1 MSNASPSPLRARLAD
16 HALLA
21 YLSPL
26 LTGRRVAVVGTSSGD
41 VAHRARALGAHTVIC
56 FGGVAEDVAVR
67 ALTPGAIAAFH
78 GKLDVIVVPDATA
91 VPSLVAV
98 LDEARRALGSDGVL
112 VVGAEPEDAPV
123 PMEASG
129 RSSPVGFAQLHEL
142 CATRFGSVRMV
153 GRGPFVGY
161 TLATLDEAAEGVA
174 LDTRLVDGD
183 PPKPEAFIAV
193 ASDNPVALEALAV
206 VQVAPELLH
215 ALRSSARGDLEAK
228 VAERDQ
234 KLKDVEQ
241 ASAERWVKLQR
252 LEHGLKELEE
262 EHRKARDKAVRLQKE
277 LEDER
282 KLRQRIELDAQMTR
296 RAPELP
302 RGPDLQPELDRVRS
316 SLAGTEARAA
326 SLAADLAASQARVTV
341 AEAELEAS
349 KARVKT
355 LGAEVMTVQAALDA
369 ALKREGELQR
379 ELDETQATE
388 AELREQL
395 DEVSARPTPPPP
407 APVVIAAP
415 APVAA
420 AAPAPRETGPSREE
434 FAALTAKLEAERAA
448 RAQAEEEFR
457 RVEALLAERGSD
469 LRRAEELH
477 RIAVEAARELSLTAQ
492 RGGLPAEELATLR
505 AGYGEAQRARAQ
517 VADERDALA
526 AQLVAVAG
534 EAQQLRWKLAEAA
547 NAAPPAPDA
556 TADAT
561 VDATEWEVKEARYE
575 GMLRGL
581 SARVRECE
589 TQLVELDR
597 ALAEERAGRERDATL
612 LLDSRNEA
620 ARLHS
625 LNVSLEG
632 RTLQRGVELE
642 GARSG
647 YQRRVAELELEVD
660 RLVQALSVSGTQA
673 TQELSASLSARAH
686 AHELLQAE
694 SQGLRMRLDEAERSL
709 AAPRVAAPVAAAAAD
724 TSALDAEIGRLRREL
739 DEAEESAEDAQLT
752 QSRLD
757 RAMRDLEATAKRLAE
772 TEETLG
778 HARSEA
784 VVLRARGGREESLR
798 GAVEGARR
806 GISGLLADGRGALLA
821 PELMGILRALE
832 VD

>member
-1 MSNASPSPLRARLAD
+1 MSQASPSPLRARLAD

-26 LTGRRVAVVGTSSGD
+26 FAGRRIAVVGTSSGD
-41 VAHRARALGAHTVIC
+41 VAHRARALGAHTVIS
-56 FGGVAEDVAVR
+56 FGGVAEDIAVR

-98 LDEARRALGSDGVL
+98 LDEARRALGSDGIL

-123 PMEASG
+123 PMEVSG

-142 CATRFGSVRMV
+142 CAARFGEVRMV

-193 ASDNPVALEALAV
+193 ASDSAVALEALAV
-206 VQVAPELLH
+206 VQVAPEVLH
-215 ALRSSARGDLEAK
+215 TLRAAARGDLEAK

-252 LEHGLKELEE
+252 LEHGLKELED

-302 RGPDLQPELDRVRS
+302 KGPDLQPELDRVKS

-326 SLAADLAASQARVTV
+326 SLATDLAAAQARVTA
-341 AEAELEAS
+341 AESALEES
-349 KARVKT
+349 RARVKA
-355 LGAEVMTVQAALDA
+355 LGAEVMNVEAALDA
-369 ALKREGELQR
+369 ALKREGDLQR

-388 AELREQL
+388 SELREEL
-395 DEVSARPTPPPP
+395 DELAARPEP
-407 APVVIAAP
+407 APVVIREPAP
-415 APVAA
+415 AVKAD
-420 AAPAPRETGPSREE
+420 GPTRAEY
-434 FAALTAKLEAERAA
+434 AALQTALEGERAA
-448 RAQAEEEFR
+448 RAQAEAEFQR
-457 RVEALLAERGSD
+457 AETLLAERATE
-469 LRRAEELH
+469 LQRAEGLH
-477 RIAVEAARELSLTAQ
+477 RLAVEAARELSLTVQ
-492 RGGLPAEELATLR
+492 RGGLPAEELASLR
-505 AGYGEAQRARAQ
+505 AGLSEAHRARARA
-517 VADERDALA
+517 ADERDALE
-526 AQLVAVAG
+526 AQLLAVAG

-547 NAAPPAPDA
+547 AASVPPMEAESPELA
-556 TADAT
+556 
-561 VDATEWEVKEARYE
+561 EWEVKEARYE

-589 TQLVELDR
+589 AQLVDLDR
-597 ALAEERAGRERDATL
+597 ALAEERAGREHDRALLFDA
-612 LLDSRNEA
+612 RNEVS
-620 ARLHS
+620 RLYA

-632 RTLQRGVELE
+632 RILQRGVELE
-642 GARSG
+642 GARTG
-647 YQRRVAELELEVD
+647 FQRRVAELELEVE

-673 TQELSASLSARAH
+673 TQELSASLTARAN
-686 AHELLQAE
+686 AHDLLVAE
-694 SQGLRMRLDEAERSL
+694 AQGLRMRLDEAERSL
-709 AAPRVAAPVAAAAAD
+709 SMPRAAVAAAVD
-724 TSALDAEIGRLRREL
+724 TSALEAEVASLKRDLS
-739 DEAEESAEDAQLT
+739 EAEEGAEELQGV
-752 QSRLD
+752 QFRLE
-757 RAMRDLEATAKRLAE
+757 RAMRDLEATARRLAE

>member
-1 MSNASPSPLRARLAD
+1 MSQASPSPLRARLAD

-26 LTGRRVAVVGTSSGD
+26 FAGRRIAVVGTSSGD
-41 VAHRARALGAHTVIC
+41 VAHRARALGAHTVIS
-56 FGGVAEDVAVR
+56 FGGVAEDIAVR

-98 LDEARRALGSDGVL
+98 LDEARRALGSDGIL

-123 PMEASG
+123 PMEVSG

-142 CATRFGSVRMV
+142 CAARFGEVRMV

-193 ASDNPVALEALAV
+193 ASDSAVALEALAV
-206 VQVAPELLH
+206 VQVAPEVLH
-215 ALRSSARGDLEAK
+215 TLRAAARGDLEAK

-252 LEHGLKELEE
+252 LEHGLKELED

-302 RGPDLQPELDRVRS
+302 KGPDLQPELDRVKS

-326 SLAADLAASQARVTV
+326 SLAADLAAAQARVTA
-341 AEAELEAS
+341 AEGALEES
-349 KARVKT
+349 RSRVKA
-355 LGAEVMTVQAALDA
+355 LGAEVMNVEAALDA
-369 ALKREGELQR
+369 ALKREGDLQR

-395 DEVSARPTPPPP
+395 DELAARPEP
-407 APVVIAAP
+407 APVVIREPAP
-415 APVAA
+415 AVKSD
-420 AAPAPRETGPSREE
+420 GPTRAEY
-434 FAALTAKLEAERAA
+434 AALQAALEGERAA
-448 RAQAEEEFR
+448 RAQAEAEFQR
-457 RVEALLAERGSD
+457 AETLLAERATE
-469 LRRAEELH
+469 LQRAEGLH
-477 RIAVEAARELSLTAQ
+477 RLAVEAARELSLTVQ
-492 RGGLPAEELATLR
+492 RGGLPAEELASLR
-505 AGYGEAQRARAQ
+505 AGLSEAHRARARA
-517 VADERDALA
+517 ADERDALE
-526 AQLVAVAG
+526 AQLLAVAG

-547 NAAPPAPDA
+547 AASVPPMEAESPA
-556 TADAT
+556 LA
-561 VDATEWEVKEARYE
+561 EWEVKEARYE

-589 TQLVELDR
+589 AQLVDLDR
-597 ALAEERAGRERDATL
+597 ALAEERAGREHDRALLFDA
-612 LLDSRNEA
+612 RNEVS
-620 ARLHS
+620 RLYA

-632 RTLQRGVELE
+632 RILQRGVELE
-642 GARSG
+642 GARTG
-647 YQRRVAELELEVD
+647 FQRRVAELELEVE

-673 TQELSASLSARAH
+673 TQELSASLTARAN
-686 AHELLQAE
+686 AHDLLVAE
-694 SQGLRMRLDEAERSL
+694 AQGLRIRLDEAERSL
-709 AAPRVAAPVAAAAAD
+709 SMPRAAVAAAVDTAA
-724 TSALDAEIGRLRREL
+724 LEAEVASLKREL
-739 DEAEESAEDAQLT
+739 SEAEEGAEELQGM
-752 QSRLD
+752 QFRLE
-757 RAMRDLEATAKRLAE
+757 RAMRDLEATARRLAE

>member
-1 MSNASPSPLRARLAD
+1 MSQASPSPLRARLAD

-26 LTGRRVAVVGTSSGD
+26 FAGRRIAVVGTSSGD
-41 VAHRARALGAHTVIC
+41 VAHRARALGAHTVIS
-56 FGGVAEDVAVR
+56 FGGVAEDIAVR

-98 LDEARRALGSDGVL
+98 LDEARRALGSDGIL

-123 PMEASG
+123 PMEVSG
-129 RSSPVGFAQLHEL
+129 RSSPVGFTQLHEL
-142 CATRFGSVRMV
+142 CAARFGEVRMV

-193 ASDNPVALEALAV
+193 ASDSAVALEALAV
-206 VQVAPELLH
+206 VQVAPEVLH
-215 ALRSSARGDLEAK
+215 TLRAAARGDLEAK

-252 LEHGLKELEE
+252 LEHGLKELED

-302 RGPDLQPELDRVRS
+302 KGPDLQPELDRVKS

-326 SLAADLAASQARVTV
+326 SLATDLAAAQARVTA
-341 AEAELEAS
+341 AESALEES
-349 KARVKT
+349 RARVKA
-355 LGAEVMTVQAALDA
+355 LGAEVMNVEAALDA
-369 ALKREGELQR
+369 ALKREGDLQR

-388 AELREQL
+388 SELREEL
-395 DEVSARPTPPPP
+395 DELAARPEP
-407 APVVIAAP
+407 APVVIREPAP
-415 APVAA
+415 AVKAD
-420 AAPAPRETGPSREE
+420 GPTRAEY
-434 FAALTAKLEAERAA
+434 AALQTALEGERAA
-448 RAQAEEEFR
+448 RAQAEAEFQR
-457 RVEALLAERGSD
+457 AETLLAERATE
-469 LRRAEELH
+469 LQRAEGLH
-477 RIAVEAARELSLTAQ
+477 RLAVEAARELSLTVQ
-492 RGGLPAEELATLR
+492 RGGLPAEELASLR
-505 AGYGEAQRARAQ
+505 AGLSEAHRARARA
-517 VADERDALA
+517 ADERDALE
-526 AQLVAVAG
+526 AQLLAVAG

-547 NAAPPAPDA
+547 AASVPPMEAESPELA
-556 TADAT
+556 
-561 VDATEWEVKEARYE
+561 EWEVKEARYE

-589 TQLVELDR
+589 AQLVDLDR
-597 ALAEERAGRERDATL
+597 ALAEERAGREHDRALLFDA
-612 LLDSRNEA
+612 RNEVS
-620 ARLHS
+620 RLYA

-632 RTLQRGVELE
+632 RILQRGVELE
-642 GARSG
+642 GARTG
-647 YQRRVAELELEVD
+647 FQRRVAELELEVE

-673 TQELSASLSARAH
+673 TQELSASLTARAN
-686 AHELLQAE
+686 AHDLLVAE
-694 SQGLRMRLDEAERSL
+694 AQGLRMRLDEAERSL
-709 AAPRVAAPVAAAAAD
+709 SMPRAAVAAAVD
-724 TSALDAEIGRLRREL
+724 TSALEAEVASLKRDLS
-739 DEAEESAEDAQLT
+739 EAEEGAEELQGV
-752 QSRLD
+752 QFRLE
-757 RAMRDLEATAKRLAE
+757 RAMRDLEATARRLAE

>member
-1 MSNASPSPLRARLAD
+1 MSQASPSPLRARLAD

-26 LTGRRVAVVGTSSGD
+26 FAGRRIAVVGTSSGD
-41 VAHRARALGAHTVIC
+41 VAHRARALGAHTVIS
-56 FGGVAEDVAVR
+56 FGGVAEDIAVR

-98 LDEARRALGSDGVL
+98 LDEARRALGSDGIL

-123 PMEASG
+123 PMEVSG

-142 CATRFGSVRMV
+142 CAARFGEVRMV

-183 PPKPEAFIAV
+183 PPRPEAFIAV
-193 ASDNPVALEALAV
+193 ASDSAVALEALAV
-206 VQVAPELLH
+206 VQVAPEVLH
-215 ALRSSARGDLEAK
+215 TLRSAARGDLEAK

-252 LEHGLKELEE
+252 LEHGLKELED

-302 RGPDLQPELDRVRS
+302 KGPDLQPELDRVKS

-326 SLAADLAASQARVTV
+326 SLAADLAAAQARVAA
-341 AEAELEAS
+341 AEGALEES
-349 KARVKT
+349 KARVKA
-355 LGAEVMTVQAALDA
+355 LGAEVMNVEAALDA
-369 ALKREGELQR
+369 ALKREGDLQR

-395 DEVSARPTPPPP
+395 DELAARPEP
-407 APVVIAAP
+407 APVVIREPAP
-415 APVAA
+415 AVKAD
-420 AAPAPRETGPSREE
+420 GPSKAEH
-434 FAALTAKLEAERAA
+434 AALQAALESERAA
-448 RAQAEEEFR
+448 RAQAEAEFQR
-457 RVEALLAERGSD
+457 AEALLAERATE
-469 LRRAEELH
+469 LQRAEALH
-477 RIAVEAARELSLTAQ
+477 QLAVEAAKELSLTVQ
-492 RGGLPAEELATLR
+492 RGGLPAEELAALR
-505 AGYGEAQRARAQ
+505 AGLSEAHRARARA
-517 VADERDALA
+517 ADERDALE
-526 AQLVAVAG
+526 AQLLAVAG

-547 NAAPPAPDA
+547 A
-556 TADAT
+556 AT
-561 VDATEWEVKEARYE
+561 VPAAEAESPQLAEWEVKEARYE

-589 TQLVELDR
+589 AQLVELDR
-597 ALAEERAGRERDATL
+597 ALAEERAGREHDRALLFDA
-612 LLDSRNEA
+612 RNEVS
-620 ARLHS
+620 RLYS

-632 RTLQRGVELE
+632 RILQRGLELE

-647 YQRRVAELELEVD
+647 FQRRVAELELEVE
-660 RLVQALSVSGTQA
+660 RLVQALSVSGAQA
-673 TQELSASLSARAH
+673 TQELSASLTARAN
-686 AHELLQAE
+686 AHDLQVAE

-709 AAPRVAAPVAAAAAD
+709 SAPRASVAVAVD
-724 TSALDAEIGRLRREL
+724 TSALEAEVASLKREL
-739 DEAEESAEDAQLT
+739 SEAEEGAEELQGV
-752 QSRLD
+752 QFRLE
-757 RAMRDLEATAKRLAE
+757 RAMRDLEATARRLAE

>member
-1 MSNASPSPLRARLAD
+1 MSQASPSPLRARLAD

-26 LTGRRVAVVGTSSGD
+26 FAGRRIAVVGTSSGD
-41 VAHRARALGAHTVIC
+41 VAHRARALGAHTVIS
-56 FGGVAEDVAVR
+56 FGGVAEDIAVR

-98 LDEARRALGSDGVL
+98 LDEARRALGSDGIL

-123 PMEASG
+123 PMEVSG
-129 RSSPVGFAQLHEL
+129 RSSPMGFAQLQEL
-142 CATRFGSVRMV
+142 CAARFGEVHMV

-193 ASDNPVALEALAV
+193 ASDSAVALEALAV
-206 VQVAPELLH
+206 VQVAPEVLH
-215 ALRSSARGDLEAK
+215 TLRAAARGDLEAK

-252 LEHGLKELEE
+252 LEHGLKELED

-302 RGPDLQPELDRVRS
+302 KGPDLQPELDRVKS

-326 SLAADLAASQARVTV
+326 SLAADLAAAQARVTA
-341 AEAELEAS
+341 AEGALEES
-349 KARVKT
+349 KARVKA
-355 LGAEVMTVQAALDA
+355 LGADVMNVEAALDA
-369 ALKREGELQR
+369 ALKREGDLQR

-395 DEVSARPTPPPP
+395 DELAARPEP
-407 APVVIAAP
+407 APVVVAP
-415 APVAA
+415 VVAPVVAAPVAK
-420 AAPAPRETGPSREE
+420 PEGPTRQE
-434 FAALTAKLEAERAA
+434 FEALQTALEGERAA
-448 RAQAEEEFR
+448 RAQAEAEFQ
-457 RVEALLAERGSD
+457 RVETLLAERATE
-469 LRRAEELH
+469 LQRADALH
-477 RIAVEAARELSLTAQ
+477 RLAVEAARELSLTAQ
-492 RGGLPAEELATLR
+492 RGGLPAEELASLR
-505 AGYGEAQRARAQ
+505 AGLGEAQRARAQ
-517 VADERDALA
+517 VADERDALE

-547 NAAPPAPDA
+547 A
-556 TADAT
+556 TASSPDLSPPELA
-561 VDATEWEVKEARYE
+561 AWEVKEARYE

-589 TQLVELDR
+589 AQLVDLDR
-597 ALAEERAGRERDATL
+597 ALAEERAGREQDRAL
-612 LLDSRNEA
+612 LLDARNEVS
-620 ARLHS
+620 RLYA

-642 GARSG
+642 GAREG
-647 YQRRVAELELEVD
+647 FQRRVAELELEVE
-660 RLVQALSVSGTQA
+660 RLVQALSLSGTQA
-673 TQELSASLSARAH
+673 TEELSASLTARAN
-686 AHELLQAE
+686 AHDLVMAE
-694 SQGLRMRLDEAERSL
+694 AQGLRMRLDEAERSL
-709 AAPRVAAPVAAAAAD
+709 STPRAAAPAAVD
-724 TSALDAEIGRLRREL
+724 TSALHAEIAGLKRALSDAEEG
-739 DEAEESAEDAQLT
+739 AEELQGV
-752 QSRLD
+752 QFRLE
-757 RAMRDLEATAKRLAE
+757 RAMRDLEATARRLAE

>member
-1 MSNASPSPLRARLAD
+1 
-16 HALLA
+16 
-21 YLSPL
+21 
-26 LTGRRVAVVGTSSGD
+26 
-41 VAHRARALGAHTVIC
+41 
-56 FGGVAEDVAVR
+56 
-67 ALTPGAIAAFH
+67 
-78 GKLDVIVVPDATA
+78 
-91 VPSLVAV
+91 
-98 LDEARRALGSDGVL
+98 
-112 VVGAEPEDAPV
+112 
-123 PMEASG
+123 MEVSG
-129 RSSPVGFAQLHEL
+129 RSSPVGFTQLHEL
-142 CATRFGSVRMV
+142 CAARFGEVRMV

-193 ASDNPVALEALAV
+193 ASDSAVALEALAV
-206 VQVAPELLH
+206 VQVAPEVLH
-215 ALRSSARGDLEAK
+215 TLRAAARGDLEAR

-252 LEHGLKELEE
+252 LEHGLKELED

-302 RGPDLQPELDRVRS
+302 KGPDLQPELDRVKS

-326 SLAADLAASQARVTV
+326 SLAAELAAAQARVTA
-341 AEAELEAS
+341 AEGALEES
-349 KARVKT
+349 RARVKA
-355 LGAEVMTVQAALDA
+355 LGADMMNVEAALDA
-369 ALKREGELQR
+369 ALKREGDLQR

-395 DEVSARPTPPPP
+395 DELAARPEP
-407 APVVIAAP
+407 APVVAAP
-415 APVAA
+415 VVAAPVAK
-420 AAPAPRETGPSREE
+420 PEGPTREE
-434 FAALTAKLEAERAA
+434 LEALRAALEGERAA
-448 RAQAEEEFR
+448 RAQAEAEFQR
-457 RVEALLAERGSD
+457 AETLLAERAAE
-469 LRRAEELH
+469 LQRADALH
-477 RIAVEAARELSLTAQ
+477 RLAVEAARELSLTAQ
-492 RGGLPAEELATLR
+492 RGGLPAEELASLR
-505 AGYGEAQRARAQ
+505 AGLGEAQRERAQ
-517 VADERDALA
+517 LADERDALE

-547 NAAPPAPDA
+547 AAAVAPSPVLSAPDL
-556 TADAT
+556 
-561 VDATEWEVKEARYE
+561 TEWEVKEARYE

-589 TQLVELDR
+589 ALLVDLDR
-597 ALAEERAGRERDATL
+597 ALAEERAGREHDRAL
-612 LLDSRNEA
+612 LLDARNEVS
-620 ARLHS
+620 RLYA

-642 GARSG
+642 GAREG
-647 YQRRVAELELEVD
+647 FQRRVAELELEVE

-673 TQELSASLSARAH
+673 TEELSASLTARAN
-686 AHELLQAE
+686 AHDLVMAE
-694 SQGLRMRLDEAERSL
+694 AQGLRMRLEEAERSL
-709 AAPRVAAPVAAAAAD
+709 STPRAAAPAVD
-724 TSALDAEIGRLRREL
+724 TSALHAEIAGLKSAL
-739 DEAEESAEDAQLT
+739 AEAEEGAEELQGV
-752 QSRLD
+752 QFRLD
-757 RAMRDLEATAKRLAE
+757 RAMRDLEATARRLAE

-778 HARSEA
+778 HARSES

>member
-1 MSNASPSPLRARLAD
+1 MSQASPSPLRARLAD

-26 LTGRRVAVVGTSSGD
+26 FAGRRIAVVGTSSGD
-41 VAHRARALGAHTVIC
+41 VAHRARALGAHTVIS
-56 FGGVAEDVAVR
+56 FGGVAEDIAVR

-98 LDEARRALGSDGVL
+98 LDEARRALGSDGIL

-123 PMEASG
+123 PMEVSG
-129 RSSPVGFAQLHEL
+129 RSSPVGFTQLHEL
-142 CATRFGSVRMV
+142 CAARFGEVRMV

-193 ASDNPVALEALAV
+193 ASDSAVALEALAV
-206 VQVAPELLH
+206 VQVAPEVLH
-215 ALRSSARGDLEAK
+215 TLRAAARGDLEAK

-252 LEHGLKELEE
+252 LEHGLKELED

-302 RGPDLQPELDRVRS
+302 KGPDLQPELDRVKS

-326 SLAADLAASQARVTV
+326 SLATDLAAAQARVTA
-341 AEAELEAS
+341 AESALEES
-349 KARVKT
+349 RARVKA
-355 LGAEVMTVQAALDA
+355 LGAEVMNVEAALDA
-369 ALKREGELQR
+369 ALKREGDLQR

-388 AELREQL
+388 SELREEL
-395 DEVSARPTPPPP
+395 DELAARPEP
-407 APVVIAAP
+407 APVVIREPAP
-415 APVAA
+415 AVKAD
-420 AAPAPRETGPSREE
+420 GPTRAEY
-434 FAALTAKLEAERAA
+434 AALQTALEGERAA
-448 RAQAEEEFR
+448 RAQAEAEFQR
-457 RVEALLAERGSD
+457 AETLLAERATE
-469 LRRAEELH
+469 LQRAEGLH
-477 RIAVEAARELSLTAQ
+477 RLAVEAARELSLTVQ
-492 RGGLPAEELATLR
+492 RGGLPAEELASLR
-505 AGYGEAQRARAQ
+505 AGLSEAHRARARA
-517 VADERDALA
+517 ADERDALE
-526 AQLVAVAG
+526 AQLLAVAG

-547 NAAPPAPDA
+547 AASVPPMEAESPELA
-556 TADAT
+556 
-561 VDATEWEVKEARYE
+561 EWEVKEARYE

-589 TQLVELDR
+589 AQLVDLDR
-597 ALAEERAGRERDATL
+597 ALAEERAGREHDRALLFDA
-612 LLDSRNEA
+612 RNEVS
-620 ARLHS
+620 RLYA

-632 RTLQRGVELE
+632 RILQRGVELE
-642 GARSG
+642 GARTG
-647 YQRRVAELELEVD
+647 FQRRVAELELEVE

-673 TQELSASLSARAH
+673 TQELSASLTARAN
-686 AHELLQAE
+686 AHDLLVAE
-694 SQGLRMRLDEAERSL
+694 AQGLRMRLDEAERSL
-709 AAPRVAAPVAAAAAD
+709 SMPRAAVAAAVD
-724 TSALDAEIGRLRREL
+724 TSALEAEVASLKREL
-739 DEAEESAEDAQLT
+739 SEAEEGAEELQGV
-752 QSRLD
+752 QFRLE
-757 RAMRDLEATAKRLAE
+757 RAMRDLEATARRLAE

>member
-1 MSNASPSPLRARLAD
+1 MSQASPSPLRARLAD

-26 LTGRRVAVVGTSSGD
+26 FAGRRIAVVGTSSGD
-41 VAHRARALGAHTVIC
+41 VAHRARALGAHTVIS
-56 FGGVAEDVAVR
+56 FGGVAEDIAVR

-98 LDEARRALGSDGVL
+98 LDEARRALGSDGIL

-123 PMEASG
+123 PMEVSG
-129 RSSPVGFAQLHEL
+129 RSSPMGFAQLHEL
-142 CATRFGSVRMV
+142 CAARFGEVRMV

-193 ASDNPVALEALAV
+193 ASDSAVALEALAV
-206 VQVAPELLH
+206 VQVAPEVLH
-215 ALRSSARGDLEAK
+215 TLRAAARGDLEAK

-252 LEHGLKELEE
+252 LEHGLKELED

-302 RGPDLQPELDRVRS
+302 KGPDLQPELDRVKS

-326 SLAADLAASQARVTV
+326 SLAADLAAAQARVTA
-341 AEAELEAS
+341 AEGALEES
-349 KARVKT
+349 RARVKA
-355 LGAEVMTVQAALDA
+355 LGADVMNVEAALDA
-369 ALKREGELQR
+369 ALKREGDLQR
-379 ELDETQATE
+379 ELDETQAAE
-388 AELREQL
+388 SELREQL
-395 DEVSARPTPPPP
+395 DELAARPEP
-407 APVVIAAP
+407 APVVIREP
-415 APVAA
+415 APVVIREP
-420 AAPAPRETGPSREE
+420 APAVKSDGPTRAEY
-434 FAALTAKLEAERAA
+434 AALQTALEGERAA
-448 RAQAEEEFR
+448 RAQAEAEFQR
-457 RVEALLAERGSD
+457 AETLLAERATE
-469 LRRAEELH
+469 LQRAEGLH
-477 RIAVEAARELSLTAQ
+477 RLAVEAARELSLTVQ
-492 RGGLPAEELATLR
+492 RGGLPAEELASLR
-505 AGYGEAQRARAQ
+505 AGLSEAHRARARS
-517 VADERDALA
+517 ADERDALE
-526 AQLVAVAG
+526 AQLLAVAG

-547 NAAPPAPDA
+547 AASVPPMEAESPELA
-556 TADAT
+556 
-561 VDATEWEVKEARYE
+561 EWEVKEARYE

-589 TQLVELDR
+589 AQLVDLDR
-597 ALAEERAGRERDATL
+597 ALAEERAGREHDRALLFDA
-612 LLDSRNEA
+612 RNEVS
-620 ARLHS
+620 RLYA

-632 RTLQRGVELE
+632 RILQRGVELE
-642 GARSG
+642 GARTG
-647 YQRRVAELELEVD
+647 FQRRVAELELEVE

-673 TQELSASLSARAH
+673 TQELSASLTARAN
-686 AHELLQAE
+686 AHDLQVAE
-694 SQGLRMRLDEAERSL
+694 AQGLRMRLDEAERSL
-709 AAPRVAAPVAAAAAD
+709 SMPRAAVAAAVD
-724 TSALDAEIGRLRREL
+724 TSALEAEVASLKREL
-739 DEAEESAEDAQLT
+739 SEAEEGAEELQGV
-752 QSRLD
+752 QFRLE
-757 RAMRDLEATAKRLAE
+757 RAMRDLEATARRLAE

>member
-1 MSNASPSPLRARLAD
+1 MSQASPSPLRARLAD

-26 LTGRRVAVVGTSSGD
+26 FAGRRIAVVGTSSGD
-41 VAHRARALGAHTVIC
+41 VAHRARALGAHTVIS
-56 FGGVAEDVAVR
+56 FGGVAEDIAVR

-98 LDEARRALGSDGVL
+98 LDEARRALGSDGIL

-123 PMEASG
+123 PMEVSG
-129 RSSPVGFAQLHEL
+129 RSSPVGFTQLHEL
-142 CATRFGSVRMV
+142 CAARFGEVRMV

-193 ASDNPVALEALAV
+193 ASDSAVALEALAV
-206 VQVAPELLH
+206 VQVAPEVLH
-215 ALRSSARGDLEAK
+215 TLRAAARGDLEAK

-252 LEHGLKELEE
+252 LEHGLKELED

-302 RGPDLQPELDRVRS
+302 KGPDLQPELDRVKS

-326 SLAADLAASQARVTV
+326 SLATDLAAAQARVTA
-341 AEAELEAS
+341 AESALEES
-349 KARVKT
+349 RARVKA
-355 LGAEVMTVQAALDA
+355 LGAEVMSVEAALDA
-369 ALKREGELQR
+369 ALKREGDLQR

-388 AELREQL
+388 SELREQL
-395 DEVSARPTPPPP
+395 DELAARPEP
-407 APVVIAAP
+407 APVVIREPAP
-415 APVAA
+415 AVKAD
-420 AAPAPRETGPSREE
+420 GPTRAEY
-434 FAALTAKLEAERAA
+434 AALQTALEGERAA
-448 RAQAEEEFR
+448 RAQAEAEFQR
-457 RVEALLAERGSD
+457 AETLLAERATE
-469 LRRAEELH
+469 LQRAEGLH
-477 RIAVEAARELSLTAQ
+477 RLAVEAARELSLTVQ
-492 RGGLPAEELATLR
+492 RGGLPAEELASLR
-505 AGYGEAQRARAQ
+505 AGLSEAHRARARA
-517 VADERDALA
+517 ADERDALE
-526 AQLVAVAG
+526 AQLLAVAG

-547 NAAPPAPDA
+547 AASVPPMEAQSTELA
-556 TADAT
+556 
-561 VDATEWEVKEARYE
+561 EWEVKEARYE

-589 TQLVELDR
+589 AQLVDLDR
-597 ALAEERAGRERDATL
+597 ALAEERAGREHDRALLFDA
-612 LLDSRNEA
+612 RNEVS
-620 ARLHS
+620 RLYA

-632 RTLQRGVELE
+632 RILQRGVELE
-642 GARSG
+642 GARTG
-647 YQRRVAELELEVD
+647 FQRRVAELELEVE

-673 TQELSASLSARAH
+673 TQELSASLTARAN
-686 AHELLQAE
+686 AHDLVVAE
-694 SQGLRMRLDEAERSL
+694 AQGLRMRLDEAERSL
-709 AAPRVAAPVAAAAAD
+709 SMPRAAVAAAVD
-724 TSALDAEIGRLRREL
+724 TSALEAEVASLKREL
-739 DEAEESAEDAQLT
+739 SEAEEGAEELQGV
-752 QSRLD
+752 QFRLE
-757 RAMRDLEATAKRLAE
+757 RAMRDLEATARRLAE

>member
-1 MSNASPSPLRARLAD
+1 MSQASPSPLRARLAD

-26 LTGRRVAVVGTSSGD
+26 FAGRRIAVVGTSSGD
-41 VAHRARALGAHTVIC
+41 VAHRARALGAHTVIS
-56 FGGVAEDVAVR
+56 FGGVAEDIAVR

-98 LDEARRALGSDGVL
+98 LDEARRALGSDGIL

-123 PMEASG
+123 PMEVSG
-129 RSSPVGFAQLHEL
+129 RSSPMGFSQLHEL
-142 CATRFGSVRMV
+142 CAARFGEVRMV

-193 ASDNPVALEALAV
+193 ASDSAVALEALAV
-206 VQVAPELLH
+206 VQVAPEVLH
-215 ALRSSARGDLEAK
+215 TLRASARGDLEAK

-252 LEHGLKELEE
+252 LEHGLKELED

-302 RGPDLQPELDRVRS
+302 KGPDLQPELDRVKS

-326 SLAADLAASQARVTV
+326 SLAADLAAAQARVTA
-341 AEAELEAS
+341 AESALEES
-349 KARVKT
+349 KARVKA
-355 LGAEVMTVQAALDA
+355 LGADVMNVEAALDA
-369 ALKREGELQR
+369 ALKREGDLQR

-395 DEVSARPTPPPP
+395 DELAARPEP
-407 APVVIAAP
+407 APVVVAAP
-415 APVAA
+415 VVAAPVVTAPVAKSD
-420 AAPAPRETGPSREE
+420 GPTRQE
-434 FAALTAKLEAERAA
+434 FEALRTALEAERAA
-448 RAQAEEEFR
+448 RAQAEAEFQ
-457 RVEALLAERGSD
+457 RVETLLAERATE
-469 LRRAEELH
+469 LRRADELH
-477 RIAVEAARELSLTAQ
+477 RLAVEAARELSLTAQ
-492 RGGLPAEELATLR
+492 RGGLPAEELASLR
-505 AGYGEAQRARAQ
+505 AGLGEAQRARAQ
-517 VADERDALA
+517 VADERDALE

-547 NAAPPAPDA
+547 A
-556 TADAT
+556 TASSPDLSPPDLA
-561 VDATEWEVKEARYE
+561 AWEVKEARYE

-589 TQLVELDR
+589 ALLVDLDR
-597 ALAEERAGRERDATL
+597 ALAEERAGREQDRAL
-612 LLDSRNEA
+612 LLDARNEVS
-620 ARLHS
+620 RLYA

-642 GARSG
+642 GAREG
-647 YQRRVAELELEVD
+647 FQRRVAELELEVE

-673 TQELSASLSARAH
+673 TEELSASLTARAN
-686 AHELLQAE
+686 AHDLVMAE
-694 SQGLRMRLDEAERSL
+694 AQGLRMRLDEAERSL
-709 AAPRVAAPVAAAAAD
+709 SRPRAAAPAAVD
-724 TSALDAEIGRLRREL
+724 TSALEAEIAGLKSALSDAQEG
-739 DEAEESAEDAQLT
+739 AEELQGV
-752 QSRLD
+752 QFRLD
-757 RAMRDLEATAKRLAE
+757 RAMRDLEATARRLAE

-778 HARSEA
+778 NARSES
-784 VVLRARGGREESLR
+784 VVLRARGGREDSLR

>member
-1 MSNASPSPLRARLAD
+1 MSQASPSPLRARLAD

-26 LTGRRVAVVGTSSGD
+26 FAGRRIAVVGTSSGD
-41 VAHRARALGAHTVIC
+41 VAHRARALGAHTVIS
-56 FGGVAEDVAVR
+56 FGGVAEDIAVR

-123 PMEASG
+123 PMEVSG

-142 CATRFGSVRMV
+142 CAARFGEVRMV

-193 ASDNPVALEALAV
+193 ASDSAVALEALAV
-206 VQVAPELLH
+206 VQVAPEVLH
-215 ALRSSARGDLEAK
+215 TLRAAARGDLEAK

-252 LEHGLKELEE
+252 LEHGLKELED

-296 RAPELP
+296 RVPELP
-302 RGPDLQPELDRVRS
+302 KGPDLQPELDRVKS

-326 SLAADLAASQARVTV
+326 SLAADLAAAQARVAA
-341 AEAELEAS
+341 AEGALEES
-349 KARVKT
+349 RARVKA
-355 LGAEVMTVQAALDA
+355 LGAEVMNVEAALDA
-369 ALKREGELQR
+369 ALKREGDLQR

-388 AELREQL
+388 SELREQL
-395 DEVSARPTPPPP
+395 DELAARPEPE
-407 APVVIAAP
+407 PVVIREPAP
-415 APVAA
+415 AV
-420 AAPAPRETGPSREE
+420 RSDGPTRAEHE
-434 FAALTAKLEAERAA
+434 ALQAALEGERAA
-448 RAQAEEEFR
+448 RAQAETEFQR
-457 RVEALLAERGSD
+457 AEALLAERAAE
-469 LRRAEELH
+469 LQRAEGLH
-477 RIAVEAARELSLTAQ
+477 RLAVEAARELSLTVQ
-492 RGGLPAEELATLR
+492 RGGLPAEELAALR
-505 AGYGEAQRARAQ
+505 AGLSEAHRARARA
-517 VADERDALA
+517 ADERDALE
-526 AQLVAVAG
+526 AQLLAVAG

-547 NAAPPAPDA
+547 AASVAPAEAEPPELA
-556 TADAT
+556 
-561 VDATEWEVKEARYE
+561 EWEVKEARYE

-589 TQLVELDR
+589 AQLVELDR
-597 ALAEERAGRERDATL
+597 ALAEERAGREHDRALLFDA
-612 LLDSRNEA
+612 RNEVS
-620 ARLHS
+620 RLYS

-632 RTLQRGVELE
+632 RILQRGVELE

-647 YQRRVAELELEVD
+647 FQRRVAELELEVE
-660 RLVQALSVSGTQA
+660 RLVQALSVSGAQA
-673 TQELSASLSARAH
+673 TQELSASLTARAN
-686 AHELLQAE
+686 AHDLQVAE
-694 SQGLRMRLDEAERSL
+694 AQGLRMRLDEAERSL
-709 AAPRVAAPVAAAAAD
+709 SAPRAAVVVD
-724 TSALDAEIGRLRREL
+724 TSALEAEVASLKREL
-739 DEAEESAEDAQLT
+739 SEAEEGAEELQGVQFKLE
-752 QSRLD
+752 
-757 RAMRDLEATAKRLAE
+757 RAMRDLEATARRLAE

>member
-1 MSNASPSPLRARLAD
+1 MSHASPSPLRARLAD

-26 LTGRRVAVVGTSSGD
+26 FTGRRIAVVGTSSGD

-98 LDEARRALGSDGVL
+98 LDEARRALGSDGIL

-123 PMEASG
+123 PMEVSG
-129 RSSPVGFAQLHEL
+129 RSSPMGYAQLHEL
-142 CATRFGSVRMV
+142 CASRFGAVRMV

-161 TLATLDEAAEGVA
+161 TLATLDEAAEGVG
-174 LDTRLVDGD
+174 LDTRLIDGD
-183 PPKPEAFIAV
+183 PPKPEAFIAI
-193 ASDNPVALEALAV
+193 ASDSAVALEALTV
-206 VQVAPELLH
+206 VQVASEVLH
-215 ALRSSARGDLEAK
+215 SLRVTARGDLEAK

-252 LEHGLKELEE
+252 LEHGLKELED

-302 RGPDLQPELDRVRS
+302 KGPDLQPELDRVKS

-326 SLAADLAASQARVTV
+326 SLAADLTAAQSRVAA
-341 AEAELEAS
+341 AEAALEES
-349 KARVKT
+349 KARVKA
-355 LGAEVMTVQAALDA
+355 LGADVMGVEAALDA
-369 ALKREGELQR
+369 AMKREGDLQR

-395 DEVSARPTPPPP
+395 DELAARPEPAVAPV
-407 APVVIAAP
+407 APVVVVAP
-415 APVAA
+415 PK
-420 AAPAPRETGPSREE
+420 PEGPTPEE
-434 FAALTAKLEAERAA
+434 FAALQASLEGERAA
-448 RAQAEEEFR
+448 RALAETEFQ
-457 RVEALLAERGSD
+457 RVETLLAERATESQ
-469 LRRAEELH
+469 RAAELH
-477 RIAVEAARELSLTAQ
+477 RLAVEAARELSLTVQ
-492 RGGLPAEELATLR
+492 RGGLPAEELASLR
-505 AGYGEAQRARAQ
+505 AGLTEAHRARAQ
-517 VADERDALA
+517 VADERDALE

-534 EAQQLRWKLAEAA
+534 EAQQLRWRLAEAA
-547 NAAPPAPDA
+547 A
-556 TADAT
+556 TMTSLEVAT
-561 VDATEWEVKEARYE
+561 SNTTEWEIKEARYE
-575 GMLRGL
+575 GVIRGL

-589 TQLVELDR
+589 AQLIELDR
-597 ALAEERAGRERDATL
+597 ALAEERAGRERDRAL
-612 LLDSRNEA
+612 LAEGHDEA
-620 ARLHS
+620 ARLNA
-625 LNVSLEG
+625 LNVGLEG
-632 RTLQRGVELE
+632 RVLQRGVELE

-647 YQRRVAELELEVD
+647 FQRRVAELELEVE

-673 TQELSASLSARAH
+673 TQELSASLTARAN
-686 AHELLQAE
+686 AHDLLLAE
-694 SQGLRMRLDEAERSL
+694 AQGLRMRLDEAERSL
-709 AAPRVAAPVAAAAAD
+709 TTPRAVGAHAVD
-724 TSALDAEIGRLRREL
+724 TSALESEVARLSRALSDAQ
-739 DEAEESAEDAQLT
+739 ESAEELHGAQF
-752 QSRLD
+752 RLD
-757 RAMRDLEATAKRLAE
+757 RAMRDLEATARRLAE
-772 TEETLG
+772 TEEALG
-778 HARSEA
+778 HARSES

>member
-1 MSNASPSPLRARLAD
+1 MSHASPSPLRARLAD

-26 LTGRRVAVVGTSSGD
+26 FTGRRIAVVGTSSGD
-41 VAHRARALGAHTVIC
+41 VAHRARALGAHTVIS
-56 FGGVAEDVAVR
+56 FGGVAEDIAVR

-98 LDEARRALGSDGVL
+98 LDEARRALGSDGIL

-123 PMEASG
+123 PMEVSG
-129 RSSPVGFAQLHEL
+129 RSSPMGYAQLHEL
-142 CATRFGSVRMV
+142 CAARFGMVRMV

-161 TLATLDEAAEGVA
+161 TLATLDEAAEGVG

-183 PPKPEAFIAV
+183 APKPEAFIAV
-193 ASDNPVALEALAV
+193 ASDSAVALEALAV
-206 VQVAPELLH
+206 VQVAPEVLH
-215 ALRSSARGDLEAK
+215 SLRATARGDLEAK

-252 LEHGLKELEE
+252 LEHGLKELED

-302 RGPDLQPELDRVRS
+302 KGPDLQPELDRVKS

-326 SLAADLAASQARVTV
+326 ALATDLAAAQARVTA
-341 AEAELEAS
+341 AEGALAES
-349 KARVKT
+349 KARVKA
-355 LGAEVMTVQAALDA
+355 LGADVMNVEAALDA
-369 ALKREGELQR
+369 AMKREGDLQR

-388 AELREQL
+388 TELREQL
-395 DEVSARPTPPPP
+395 DEMAARPEPTPTPVAVVP
-407 APVVIAAP
+407 APVVAAP
-415 APVAA
+415 PKHD
-420 AAPAPRETGPSREE
+420 GPTRAE
-434 FAALTAKLEAERAA
+434 FAALQAALEGERAA
-448 RAQAEEEFR
+448 RAQTEEEFQ
-457 RVEALLAERGSD
+457 RVEALLAERAAG
-469 LRRAEELH
+469 LQRAEELH
-477 RIAVEAARELSLTAQ
+477 RLAVEAARELSLTAQ
-492 RGGLPAEELATLR
+492 RGGLPAEELASLR
-505 AGYGEAQRARAQ
+505 AGLTESLRARAQ
-517 VADERDALA
+517 AADERDALE

-547 NAAPPAPDA
+547 VTLTPVPAAPAPD
-556 TADAT
+556 
-561 VDATEWEVKEARYE
+561 VYEWEVKEARYE

-581 SARVRECE
+581 SARVRDCE
-589 TQLVELDR
+589 SQLVDLDR
-597 ALAEERAGRERDATL
+597 ALAEERSGRESERTM
-612 LLDSRNEA
+612 LLDARNETS
-620 ARLHS
+620 RLYA

-632 RTLQRGVELE
+632 RSLQRGVELE
-642 GARSG
+642 GARTG
-647 YQRRVAELELEVD
+647 FQRRVAELELEVE

-673 TQELSASLSARAH
+673 TQELSASLTARAH
-686 AHELLQAE
+686 AHDMLQAE
-694 SQGLRMRLDEAERSL
+694 AQGLRMRLDEAERSL
-709 AAPRVAAPVAAAAAD
+709 ATPRAAVAVAVD
-724 TSALDAEIGRLRREL
+724 TAALDAEIARLQRSL
-739 DEAEESAEDAQLT
+739 GAAEEGAEELQGVR
-752 QSRLD
+752 SRLE
-757 RAMRDLEATAKRLAE
+757 RAMRDLEATARRLAE

-778 HARSEA
+778 HARSES

>member
-1 MSNASPSPLRARLAD
+1 MSQASPSPLRARLAD

-26 LTGRRVAVVGTSSGD
+26 FAGRRIAVVGTSSGD
-41 VAHRARALGAHTVIC
+41 VAHRARALGAHTVIS
-56 FGGVAEDVAVR
+56 FGGVAEDIAVR

-98 LDEARRALGSDGVL
+98 LDEARRALGSDGIL

-123 PMEASG
+123 PMEVSG
-129 RSSPVGFAQLHEL
+129 RSSPMGFAQLHEL
-142 CATRFGSVRMV
+142 CAARFGEVRMV

-193 ASDNPVALEALAV
+193 ASDSAVALEALAV
-206 VQVAPELLH
+206 VQVAPEVLH
-215 ALRSSARGDLEAK
+215 TLRAAARGDLEAK

-252 LEHGLKELEE
+252 LEHGLKELED

-302 RGPDLQPELDRVRS
+302 KGPDLQPELDRVKS

-326 SLAADLAASQARVTV
+326 SLAADLAAAQARVTA
-341 AEAELEAS
+341 AEGALEES
-349 KARVKT
+349 RARVKA
-355 LGAEVMTVQAALDA
+355 LGAEVMNVEAALDA
-369 ALKREGELQR
+369 ALKREGDLQR

-388 AELREQL
+388 SELREQL
-395 DEVSARPTPPPP
+395 DELAARPEP
-407 APVVIAAP
+407 APVVIREPAP
-415 APVAA
+415 AVKAD
-420 AAPAPRETGPSREE
+420 GPSRAEH
-434 FAALTAKLEAERAA
+434 AALQAALEGERAA
-448 RAQAEEEFR
+448 RAQAEAEFQR
-457 RVEALLAERGSD
+457 AETLLAERATE
-469 LRRAEELH
+469 LQRAEGLH
-477 RIAVEAARELSLTAQ
+477 RLAVEAARELSLTVQ
-492 RGGLPAEELATLR
+492 RGGLPAEELASLR
-505 AGYGEAQRARAQ
+505 AGLSEAHRARARA
-517 VADERDALA
+517 ADERDALE
-526 AQLVAVAG
+526 AQLLAVAG

-547 NAAPPAPDA
+547 AASVPPMEPESTELA
-556 TADAT
+556 
-561 VDATEWEVKEARYE
+561 EWEVKEARYE

-589 TQLVELDR
+589 AQLVELDR
-597 ALAEERAGRERDATL
+597 ALAEERAGREHDRSLLFDA
-612 LLDSRNEA
+612 RNEVS
-620 ARLHS
+620 RLYA

-632 RTLQRGVELE
+632 RILQRGVELE

-647 YQRRVAELELEVD
+647 FQRRVAELELEVE

-673 TQELSASLSARAH
+673 TQELSASLTARAN
-686 AHELLQAE
+686 AHDLQVAE
-694 SQGLRMRLDEAERSL
+694 AQGLRMRLDEAERSL
-709 AAPRVAAPVAAAAAD
+709 SMPRAAVAAAVD
-724 TSALDAEIGRLRREL
+724 TSALEAEVASLKREL
-739 DEAEESAEDAQLT
+739 SEAEEGAEELQGV
-752 QSRLD
+752 QFRLE
-757 RAMRDLEATAKRLAE
+757 RAMRDLEATARRLAE

-798 GAVEGARR
+798 GALEGARR

>member
-1 MSNASPSPLRARLAD
+1 MSQASPSPLRARLAD

-26 LTGRRVAVVGTSSGD
+26 FAGRRIAVVGTSSGD
-41 VAHRARALGAHTVIC
+41 VAHRARALGAHTVIS
-56 FGGVAEDVAVR
+56 FGGVAEDIAVR

-98 LDEARRALGSDGVL
+98 LDEARRALGSDGIL

-123 PMEASG
+123 PMEVSG
-129 RSSPVGFAQLHEL
+129 RSSPMGFAQLHEL
-142 CATRFGSVRMV
+142 CAARFGEVRMV

-193 ASDNPVALEALAV
+193 ASDSAVALEALAV
-206 VQVAPELLH
+206 VQVAPEVLH
-215 ALRSSARGDLEAK
+215 TLRAAARGDLEAK

-252 LEHGLKELEE
+252 LEHGLKELED

-302 RGPDLQPELDRVRS
+302 KGPDLQPELDRVKS

-326 SLAADLAASQARVTV
+326 SLAADLAAAQARVTA
-341 AEAELEAS
+341 AEGALEES
-349 KARVKT
+349 RARVKA
-355 LGAEVMTVQAALDA
+355 LGAEVMNVEAALDA
-369 ALKREGELQR
+369 ALKREGDLQR

-388 AELREQL
+388 SELREQL
-395 DEVSARPTPPPP
+395 DELAARPEP
-407 APVVIAAP
+407 APVVIREPAP
-415 APVAA
+415 AAKA
-420 AAPAPRETGPSREE
+420 DGPSRAEY
-434 FAALTAKLEAERAA
+434 AALQAALEGERAA
-448 RAQAEEEFR
+448 RAQAEAEFQR
-457 RVEALLAERGSD
+457 AETLLAERATE
-469 LRRAEELH
+469 LQRAEGLH
-477 RIAVEAARELSLTAQ
+477 RLAVEAARELSLTVQ
-492 RGGLPAEELATLR
+492 RGGLPAEELASLR
-505 AGYGEAQRARAQ
+505 AGLSEAHRARARA
-517 VADERDALA
+517 ADERDALE
-526 AQLVAVAG
+526 AQLLAVAG

-547 NAAPPAPDA
+547 AASVPPMEAESTELA
-556 TADAT
+556 
-561 VDATEWEVKEARYE
+561 EWEVKEARYE

-589 TQLVELDR
+589 AQLVELDR
-597 ALAEERAGRERDATL
+597 ALAEERAGREHDRALLFDA
-612 LLDSRNEA
+612 RNEVS
-620 ARLHS
+620 RLYA

-632 RTLQRGVELE
+632 RILQRGVELE

-647 YQRRVAELELEVD
+647 FQRRVAELELEVE

-673 TQELSASLSARAH
+673 TQELSASLTARAN
-686 AHELLQAE
+686 AHDLQVAE
-694 SQGLRMRLDEAERSL
+694 AQGLRMRLDEAERSL
-709 AAPRVAAPVAAAAAD
+709 SKPRAAVAAAVD
-724 TSALDAEIGRLRREL
+724 TSALEAEIASLKREL
-739 DEAEESAEDAQLT
+739 SEAEEGAEELQGV
-752 QSRLD
+752 QFRLE
-757 RAMRDLEATAKRLAE
+757 RAMRDLEATARRLAE

-798 GAVEGARR
+798 GALEGARR

>member
-1 MSNASPSPLRARLAD
+1 MSQASPSPLRARLAD

-26 LTGRRVAVVGTSSGD
+26 FAGRRIAVVGTSSGD
-41 VAHRARALGAHTVIC
+41 VAHRARALGAHTVIS
-56 FGGVAEDVAVR
+56 FGGVAEDIAVR

-98 LDEARRALGSDGVL
+98 LDEARRALGSDGIL

-123 PMEASG
+123 PMEVSG
-129 RSSPVGFAQLHEL
+129 RSSPVGFTQLHEL
-142 CATRFGSVRMV
+142 CAARFGEVRMV

-193 ASDNPVALEALAV
+193 ASDSAVALEALAV
-206 VQVAPELLH
+206 VQVAPEVLH
-215 ALRSSARGDLEAK
+215 TLRAAARGDLEAK

-252 LEHGLKELEE
+252 LEHGLKELED

-302 RGPDLQPELDRVRS
+302 KGPDLQPELDRVKS

-326 SLAADLAASQARVTV
+326 SLATDLAAAQARVTA
-341 AEAELEAS
+341 AESALEES
-349 KARVKT
+349 RARVKA
-355 LGAEVMTVQAALDA
+355 LGAEVMSVEAALDA
-369 ALKREGELQR
+369 ALKREGDLQR

-388 AELREQL
+388 SELREQL
-395 DEVSARPTPPPP
+395 DELAARPEP
-407 APVVIAAP
+407 APVVLREPAP
-415 APVAA
+415 AVKAD
-420 AAPAPRETGPSREE
+420 GPTRAEY
-434 FAALTAKLEAERAA
+434 AALQAALEGERAA
-448 RAQAEEEFR
+448 RAQAEAEFQR
-457 RVEALLAERGSD
+457 AETLLAERATE
-469 LRRAEELH
+469 LQRAEGLH
-477 RIAVEAARELSLTAQ
+477 RLAVEAARELSLTVQ
-492 RGGLPAEELATLR
+492 RGGLPAEELASLR
-505 AGYGEAQRARAQ
+505 AGLSEAHRARARA
-517 VADERDALA
+517 ADERDALE
-526 AQLVAVAG
+526 AQLLAVAG

-547 NAAPPAPDA
+547 AASVPPMEAQSTELA
-556 TADAT
+556 
-561 VDATEWEVKEARYE
+561 EWEVKEARYE

-589 TQLVELDR
+589 AQLVDLDR
-597 ALAEERAGRERDATL
+597 ALAEERAGREHDRALLFDA
-612 LLDSRNEA
+612 RNEVS
-620 ARLHS
+620 RLYA

-632 RTLQRGVELE
+632 RILQRGVELE
-642 GARSG
+642 GARTG
-647 YQRRVAELELEVD
+647 FQRRVAELELEVE

-673 TQELSASLSARAH
+673 TQELSASLTARAN
-686 AHELLQAE
+686 AHDLLVAE
-694 SQGLRMRLDEAERSL
+694 AQGLRMRLDEAERSL
-709 AAPRVAAPVAAAAAD
+709 SMPRAAVAAVD
-724 TSALDAEIGRLRREL
+724 TSALEAEVASLKREL
-739 DEAEESAEDAQLT
+739 SEAEEGAEELQGV
-752 QSRLD
+752 QFRLE
-757 RAMRDLEATAKRLAE
+757 RAMRDLEATARRLAE